1 MEEHA
6 MWDYTKILSGSIP
19 PQLPGL
25 DSLLETSDDKVA
37 ALESLVNQLLDAQHQ
52 MADSVTGGIA
62 AVPGIPRPMVEL
74 TEQLHGMTES
84 MLDLQADAWS
94 GWFGVL
100 RQMQGVAAPTNP
112 ATTSRKPSPMR
123 KPVAVTPAPVQA
135 AVSAKPVEAPEVKQ
149 PAAPQA
155 PEPVVS
161 DSATAPVDDLK
172 LISGVG
178 PAMERRL
185 NEAGVFSYQQIA
197 GWSSQ
202 DFDRIEAEV
211 MNGRFVGRIHR
222 DDWIGQA
229 QRLSQS
235 PNKANF

>member
-1 MEEHA
+1 
-6 MWDYTKILSGSIP
+6 
-19 PQLPGL
+19 
-25 DSLLETSDDKVA
+25 
-37 ALESLVNQLLDAQHQ
+37 
-52 MADSVTGGIA
+52 
-62 AVPGIPRPMVEL
+62 
-74 TEQLHGMTES
+74 
-84 MLDLQADAWS
+84 
-94 GWFGVL
+94 
-100 RQMQGVAAPTNP
+100 
-112 ATTSRKPSPMR
+112 MR

-202 DFDRIEAEV
+202 DIDRIEAEV